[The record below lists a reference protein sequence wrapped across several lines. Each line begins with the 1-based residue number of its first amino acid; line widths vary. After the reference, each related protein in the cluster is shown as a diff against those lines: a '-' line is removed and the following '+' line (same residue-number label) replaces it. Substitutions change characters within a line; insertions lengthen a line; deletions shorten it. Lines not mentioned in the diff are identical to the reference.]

1 MSKPVKISSKIQPV
15 NGVPDMQSKI
25 ELRQNQTILF
35 IGDSITDAG
44 RLEKAYRPLGYGYV
58 HFVANWLLAKNPE
71 LNLNIINTG
80 VSGNT
85 IRDLKSRWERDC
97 LNHKPDILSV
107 MIGINDVCR
116 QHNNSLND
124 AVFHDEYELT
134 YKQLLSQI
142 KDNYNCQLVLME
154 PFLLC
159 DNKENP
165 VYNTLKDYIDT
176 INGLANQFDAILVP
190 LQKTID
196 KKIKKIP
203 PHFWSDDMIHP
214 FLWAHAWIAQRWLE
228 ATENSFE

>member
-1 MSKPVKISSKIQPV
+1 MKQCL
-15 NGVPDMQSKI
+15 N
-25 ELRQNQTILF
+25 LTYNQTIVF

-44 RLEKAYRPLGYGYV
+44 RLEKPYRPLGYGYV
-58 HFVANWLLAKNPE
+58 HFVANWLLAKYPE

-85 IRDLKSRWERDC
+85 IRDLKRRWEKDC
-97 LNHKPDILSV
+97 LNHKPKILSV

-116 QHNNSLND
+116 QYNNRPDD
-124 AVFHDEYELT
+124 AVLHDEYELT
-134 YKQLLSQI
+134 YKQLLSQL
-142 KDNYNCQLVLME
+142 KENFNCQLVLME

-176 INGLANQFDAILVP
+176 VDDLAKQFDAILVP

-196 KKIKKIP
+196 KKIKTISP
-203 PHFWSDDMIHP
+203 NLWSDDMVHP

-228 ATENSFE
+228 ATE